1 MIKWRILSC
10 SVNVNYLHNR
20 RKGREMEGK
29 LWQWQAKSYLK
40 YQDIEDYSL
49 LFSDIIIIPEKL
61 GRLCNASLSNLSGKE
76 RILKRRWKEMRDYR
90 SLRVQRNAQAFLF
103 ISIMCL
109 CVLHAFI
116 FISFICSSLFDIF
129 VEIPYIHHS

>member
-10 SVNVNYLHNR
+10 SVNVNYLHNW
-20 RKGREMEGK
+20 RKGREMESK

-40 YQDIEDYSL
+40 YHDIEDYSL

-61 GRLCNASLSNLSGKE
+61 GRLRKAGLSNLSGKE

-90 SLRVQRNAQAFLF
+90 SFKSSKKCTSFSFYQYHVFV
-103 ISIMCL
+103 C
-109 CVLHAFI
+109 
-116 FISFICSSLFDIF
+116 FICF
-129 VEIPYIHHS
+129 